1 MQDLH
6 SLVGRSPW
14 AAARQAGADGTAPPT
29 VGDLT
34 RIAAAVRRNILLM
47 TTAANSGHPGGSLS
61 ATEALVALYYRA
73 MRHRPG
79 DPGWA
84 DRDRFVLS
92 KAHCTPVLYAVLADC
107 GYFPA
112 EELLTFRQLNSR
124 LQGHSHIMTPG
135 VEFCGGSLGQG
146 LSYAIG
152 LALAGRLDQRDY
164 RVYAM
169 ISDGECDEGSIWEAA
184 MSAAHYRVDNLTAV
198 LDRNRIQNDRFTE
211 EAMQLEPL
219 PDKWRAFG
227 WHVQECDGH
236 SFEALLQALDIARS
250 VEGQPSIVIVH
261 TVKGKGVS
269 FMEDNPEFHGKAA
282 TPGGAGG
289 CAPGDRRAGRR
300 GGLLAWPRPPRHA
313 PPSARRWS
321 SWGGTTRASWFWAET

>member
-1 MQDLH
+1 MPDLH
-6 SLVGRSPW
+6 SLIGRSPW
-14 AAARQAGADGTAPPT
+14 AVARKKRRGGAAPAIA
-29 VGDLT
+29 DLT
-34 RIAAAVRRNILLM
+34 CIAATIRRNILVM

-73 MRHRPG
+73 MRHNPG
-79 DPGWA
+79 DPRWP

-124 LQGHSHIMTPG
+124 LQGHSHVMTLG
-135 VEFCGGSLGQG
+135 VEFSGGSLGQG

-152 LALAGRLDQRDY
+152 LALAARLDQKDY

-169 ISDGECDEGSIWEAA
+169 IGDGECDEGSVWEAA
-184 MSAAHYRVDNLTAV
+184 MSAGHYRVDNLTVV

-211 EAMQLEPL
+211 EVMQLEPL

-236 SFEALLQALDIARS
+236 SFDALLPVLDEACS
-250 VEGQPSIVIVH
+250 VKGQPSIVIAH

-269 FMEDNPEFHGKAA
+269 LMEDNPAYHGKAA
-282 TPGGAGG
+282 TPEELEA
-289 CAPGDRRAGRR
+289 ALEEIDAQVARV
-300 GGLLAWPRPPRHA
+300 
-313 PPSARRWS
+313 SA
-321 SWGGTTRASWFWAET
+321 